1 MAFPTPSPTL
11 YVSGLEGK
19 TKKPELRAQLY
30 ALFTPFGRVIDVV
43 AKKHD
48 GGRGQAFVVFAEQS
62 AATSALRS
70 LTGETFYNKDLR
82 ITYAKKPSS
91 ATIART
97 DPTASRDAAAIEAAR
112 MVVSR
117 AQGEYEQLEKERE
130 LEDAAIRGDTVPGAG
145 GEKRGLE
152 GEGEGRVSKR
162 VKGNEVEEEEE
173 EEMEMDEDDDE
184 ENDKPSKPTLIC
196 TNLPAEC
203 NADIMGALLS
213 QYTGF
218 VTSSAL
224 PSSFK
229 PPSSH
234 SKPNPGA
241 KSFTA
246 TFETQ
251 AQAQAALKEVNGY
264 LMQPGWEMGV
274 SLQ

>member
-11 YVSGLEGK
+11 YVSNLESK
-19 TKKPELRAQLY
+19 VKKIELRAQLY
-30 ALFTPFGRVIDVV
+30 ALFTPYGQVIDVV
-43 AKKHD
+43 AKKHA
-48 GGRGQAFVVFAEQS
+48 GGRGQAFIVFAEQS

-70 LTGETFYNKDLR
+70 LSGDLFYNKELR

-130 LEDAAIRGDTVPGAG
+130 LEDAAIRGDNGP
-145 GEKRGLE
+145 EKRALD
-152 GEGEGRVSKR
+152 GEGDERESKR
-162 VKGNEVEEEEE
+162 VKGNNEVGEEEE
-173 EEMEMDEDDDE
+173 EEMELDDDDDE
-184 ENDKPSKPTLIC
+184 ATPSKPTLIC

-203 NADIMGALLS
+203 NSDIMSALFS
-213 QYTGF
+213 QYSGF
-218 VTSSAL
+218 ITSSSL
-224 PSSFK
+224 PSSSK

-234 SKPNPGA
+234 PKPNPGA
-241 KSFTA
+241 KSFAAIFGTK
-246 TFETQ
+246 EQ
-251 AQAQAALKEVNGY
+251 AQTALTEVNGY
-264 LMQPGWEMGV
+264 LMQPGWEMSV